1 MGFIEEMPKIDL
13 HYHLDGGLRP
23 QTVIDIAQKE
33 NIELPAKDTAGIT
46 PYLTVG
52 DNCKSLNEY
61 LEKFDLPLKCLQS
74 PYSQRRVAKEAVEDA
89 AAQNEK
95 YIEVRFAP
103 SLMTSAGQSISEV
116 VGNVAEGL
124 KEGEKLTGVRAQ
136 AILCCMRHQDAKV
149 NIEVVKAA
157 KEFLGKGVCALDLA
171 GDEADF
177 PPKLHKEAFKLAQSL
192 GVPVTIHA
200 GEAGGAQNIYD
211 SIEELGALRIG
222 HGIRL
227 KEDKN
232 IFETVKQKRT
242 PLEICVTSNVQTKA
256 AQSFETHPIREYFD
270 AGIVVTVNTDN
281 TTVSNT
287 NLSREFHILEDKFG
301 FTHAEMKQLALNAA
315 NSAFLSEKEKKE
327 LAAKINE
334 EFDALMK

>member
-1 MGFIEEMPKIDL
+1 MGFIEDMPKIDL

-23 QTVIDIAQKE
+23 QTVIDIAKKE
-33 NIELPAKDTAGIT
+33 DIDIPAKDAAGIT

-52 DNCKSLNEY
+52 DNCKSLTEY

-74 PYSQRRVAKEAVEDA
+74 PYSQQRAAKEAVEDA

-103 SLMTSAGQSISEV
+103 ALMTKAGQSISSV
-116 VGNVAEGL
+116 TANVAKGL
-124 KEGEKLTGVRAQ
+124 KEGERLTGVKAQ
-136 AILCCMRHQDAKV
+136 AILCCMRHQDVKT

-157 KEFLGKGVCALDLA
+157 NEFLGKGVCAVDLA

-177 PPKLHKEAFKLAQSL
+177 PPQLHREAFRLAKSY

-200 GEAGGAQNIYD
+200 GEAGGAENIYE
-211 SIEELGALRIG
+211 SIVNLGAVRIG

-232 IFETVKQKRT
+232 VFNLVRQKGT
-242 PLEICVTSNVQTKA
+242 ALEICVTSNVQTKA
-256 AQSFETHPIREYFD
+256 APSFESHPIREYFD
-270 AGIVVTVNTDN
+270 AGLTVTVNTDN

-287 NLSREFHILEDKFG
+287 NLSREFHILADKYG
-301 FTHAEMKQLALNAA
+301 FSHAEMKQLVLNAA
-315 NSAFLSEKEKKE
+315 KSAFLNEAEKKE
-327 LAAKINE
+327 LINKING
-334 EFDALMK
+334 EFNALM